1 MKLYPKK
8 LNSLEELKREKQVL
22 KYARKH
28 SKPEGFMDINIPR
41 PTKTEE
47 KQSDYLSFVG
57 DLLTSRNAGDMFLT
71 VGLPLLKLVGRKT
84 EKSFL
89 KTIVGEVFGGYLK
102 WKVLQMGVRG
112 VRLLV
117 HMQKEK
123 AKKKEAPRGYK
134 VNKQDFQKAEAKQR
148 RSEAASATH

>member
-1 MKLYPKK
+1 MRLYPKK

-28 SKPEGFMDINIPR
+28 SKPEGFMDMIPK
-41 PTKTEE
+41 PSAKED
-47 KQSDYLSFVG
+47 KQSDILSFAG
-57 DLLTSRNAGDMFLT
+57 DLLTSRSTIDTLMTL
-71 VGLPLLKLVGRKT
+71 GLPMLKLVGRKT

-89 KTIVGEVFGGYLK
+89 KTVVGEVFGGYIK

-123 AKKKEAPRGYK
+123 AKKKEAPKGYK
-134 VNKQDFQKAEAKQR
+134 VNNQEFKKEQTKKTHPQAEY
-148 RSEAASATH
+148 STH